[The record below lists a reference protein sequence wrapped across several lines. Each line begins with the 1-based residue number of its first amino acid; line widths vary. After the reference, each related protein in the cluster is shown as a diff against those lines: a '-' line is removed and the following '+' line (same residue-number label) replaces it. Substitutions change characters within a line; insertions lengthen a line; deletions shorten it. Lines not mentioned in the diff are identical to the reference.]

1 MTNMIFESGADGGDT
16 SQDNPAASLFH
27 QVHTPRQEQDTSKLD
42 GDQDCERNAKRTAF
56 PGSVFS
62 GSHGEGTPKFV
73 QDQGSAR
80 VVRRNSFSGRES
92 STRRQSSLFEQDTS
106 GHLAT
111 VLSQVRAAFPK
122 LDFESEQSTAG
133 AAESWMQL
141 MGLMMSAVSREVA
154 GFWEFTEREVR
165 GKYEMCLRTPPMARV
180 RVQASALPEPRFQ
193 PFYDVSDPLFLTLF
207 RRKCRKWQ

>member
-1 MTNMIFESGADGGDT
+1 M
-16 SQDNPAASLFH
+16 
-27 QVHTPRQEQDTSKLD
+27 
-42 GDQDCERNAKRTAF
+42 
-56 PGSVFS
+56 
-62 GSHGEGTPKFV
+62 

-80 VVRRNSFSGRES
+80 VMRRNSFSGRES

-133 AAESWMQL
+133 AAESWKQL
-141 MGLMMSAVSREVA
+141 MGLKMSAVSPEVA
-154 GFWEFTEREVR
+154 GFWEFPEREVR
-165 GKYEMCLRTPPMARV
+165 GKYEMYLRTPPMTRE

-193 PFYDVSDPLFLTLF
+193 PFHDAPHPMFSTLF
-207 RRKCRKWQ
+207 RRQCRKWQ